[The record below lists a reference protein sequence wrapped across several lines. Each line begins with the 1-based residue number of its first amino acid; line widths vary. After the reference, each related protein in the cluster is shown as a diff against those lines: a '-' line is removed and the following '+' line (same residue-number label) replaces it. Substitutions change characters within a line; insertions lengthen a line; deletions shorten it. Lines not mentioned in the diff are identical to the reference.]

1 MLGVDRLPE
10 KPAAFGPARAGRPAT
25 PMRWTRRER
34 PPKLTQNIADAGATG
49 ANKTAGY
56 TAGNPGRDVMDRFS
70 QGRSLALFSAV
81 TAATLA
87 LAAPA
92 AAQETFKLGI
102 VTFLSGPAAD
112 SFGVPARNGGQY
124 VVDQLNKGAA
134 PAPYDKVGFG
144 GMKIEPVII
153 DENGGATKQVQE
165 LRNLYQRDN
174 VDVVLGYIGSGDCL
188 AVAPIAE
195 ELKKMLVL
203 MDCGTPRIFEDAKYN
218 YVFRT
223 AAHATM
229 DNVGLIRYMKAKN
242 IKMDTLSA
250 INQDYAW
257 GQDSRADFVA
267 AAGQLYPNAKIET
280 DLFPKFGAGQYGT
293 EISALVGAGSDV
305 VYSSLWGGDLQA
317 FILQAIP
324 RGLQKKSQLVFSA
337 SDHVLP
343 PLGDKMPDGVIIGAR
358 GAYGL
363 MSRKSPVNDWFFKGY
378 EAANGI
384 YPVQASYRMSQAILG
399 LKSAVEKAMAAN
411 GGKKPST
418 DELVAAMTGLEWQ
431 SPGGLIQMKLADG
444 HQAIQPIAF
453 SRTKY
458 NPDAKRV
465 ELVDIQYFA
474 AECVNPPP
482 GIKALD
488 WIKGGMQGAKCD

>member
-1 MLGVDRLPE
+1 
-10 KPAAFGPARAGRPAT
+10 
-25 PMRWTRRER
+25 
-34 PPKLTQNIADAGATG
+34 
-49 ANKTAGY
+49 
-56 TAGNPGRDVMDRFS
+56 
-70 QGRSLALFSAV
+70 
-81 TAATLA
+81 
-87 LAAPA
+87 
-92 AAQETFKLGI
+92 
-102 VTFLSGPAAD
+102 
-112 SFGVPARNGGQY
+112 
-124 VVDQLNKGAA
+124 
-134 PAPYDKVGFG
+134 
-144 GMKIEPVII
+144 MKIEPVVI

-165 LRNLYQRDN
+165 LRNLYERDK

-203 MDCGTPRIFEDAKYN
+203 MDCGTPRIFEEAKYN

-242 IKMDTLSA
+242 VKMETLSA

-267 AAGQLYPNAKIET
+267 AAGQLYPGVKLQT
-280 DLFPKFGAGQYGT
+280 DLLPKFGAGQYGT
-293 EISALVGAGSDV
+293 EISALVSAGSDV

-317 FILQAIP
+317 FVLQASP
-324 RGLQKKSQLVFSA
+324 RGLPKRSQLVFSA
-337 SDHVLP
+337 ADHVLP
-343 PLGDKMPDGVIIGAR
+343 PLGDKMPDGTIIGAR

-363 MSRKSPVNDWFFKGY
+363 MSQKSPINDWFFKGY
-378 EAANGI
+378 EATNGI
-384 YPVQASYRMSQAILG
+384 YPVQAAYRMSQAILG
-399 LKSAVEKAMAAN
+399 LKAAVEKAMDKN

-444 HQAIQPIAF
+444 HQAIQPIAI

-458 NPDAKRV
+458 NPDSKRV
-465 ELVDIQYFA
+465 DLVDIQYFA

-482 GIKALD
+482 GVKSLD
-488 WIKGGMQGAKCD
+488 WIKGGMQGAKCN

>member
-1 MLGVDRLPE
+1 MHRFRRADR
-10 KPAAFGPARAGRPAT
+10 
-25 PMRWTRRER
+25 
-34 PPKLTQNIADAGATG
+34 
-49 ANKTAGY
+49 
-56 TAGNPGRDVMDRFS
+56 
-70 QGRSLALFSAV
+70 AV
-81 TAATLA
+81 IFASMAATWVA
-87 LAAPA
+87 LGAPA
-92 AAQETFKLGI
+92 SAQETFKLGI

-112 SFGVPARNGGQY
+112 SFGVPARNGAQF
-124 VVDQLNKGAA
+124 VIDQLNKGAA
-134 PAPYDKVGFG
+134 PAPYEKVGFG
-144 GMKIEPVII
+144 GIKVEPVII

-174 VDVVLGYIGSGDCL
+174 VDAVLGYIGSGDCL

-229 DNVGLIRYMKAKN
+229 DNVGLIRYMKSKN
-242 IKMDTLSA
+242 IKMTTLSA

-257 GQDSRADFVA
+257 GQDSRADFLA
-267 AAGQLYPNAKIET
+267 AAEQLYPGVKLQT
-280 DLFPKFGAGQYGT
+280 DLLPKFGAGQYGT
-293 EISALVGAGSDV
+293 EISALVSAGSDV

-317 FILQAIP
+317 FVLQSGP
-324 RGLQKKSQLVFSA
+324 RGLPKRSQLVFSA
-337 SDHVLP
+337 ADHVLP

-363 MSRKSPVNDWFFKGY
+363 MSRKSPLNDWLFKGY
-378 EAANGI
+378 EAANGV
-384 YPVQASYRMSQAILG
+384 YPVQAAYRATQAILG
-399 LKSAVEKAMAAN
+399 LKAAVEKAMAKN

-418 DELVAAMTGLEWQ
+418 DEMVVAMTGLEWP

-458 NPDAKRV
+458 NPDLKRV
-465 ELVDIQYFA
+465 DLVDIQYFP

-482 GIKALD
+482 GVKAIE

>member
-1 MLGVDRLPE
+1 MNHVLKTYRI
-10 KPAAFGPARAGRPAT
+10 AA
-25 PMRWTRRER
+25 
-34 PPKLTQNIADAGATG
+34 L
-49 ANKTAGY
+49 
-56 TAGNPGRDVMDRFS
+56 
-70 QGRSLALFSAV
+70 LSAV
-81 TAATLA
+81 AATTLGFA
-87 LAAPA
+87 GTAS
-92 AAQETFKLGI
+92 AQESFKLGI

-112 SFGVPARNGGQY
+112 SFGVPARNAGQY
-124 VVDQLNKGAA
+124 LIEQLNKAA
-134 PAPYDKVGFG
+134 VPAPYDKTGFG
-144 GMKIEPVII
+144 GMKIETVII

-165 LRNLYQRDN
+165 LRNLYERDK

-188 AVAPIAE
+188 AVTPIAE

-203 MDCGTPRIFEDAKYN
+203 MDCGTPRIFEEAKYN

-242 IKMDTLSA
+242 IKMDTLST

-267 AAGQLYPNAKIET
+267 AAGQLYPDAKLQT
-280 DLFPKFGAGQYGT
+280 DLLPKFGAGQYGT
-293 EISALVGAGSDV
+293 EISALMSAGSDV

-317 FILQAIP
+317 FVLQASP
-324 RGLQKKSQLVFSA
+324 RGLPKRSQLVFSA
-337 SDHVLP
+337 ADHVLP
-343 PLGDKMPDGVIIGAR
+343 QLGDKMPDGAIIGAR

-363 MSRKSPVNDWFFKGY
+363 MSQKSPINDWFFKGY
-378 EAANGI
+378 EAANGV
-384 YPVQASYRMSQAILG
+384 YPVQAAYRMSQAILG
-399 LKSAVEKAMAAN
+399 LKLAVEKAMAAN

-431 SPGGLIQMKLADG
+431 SPGGLVQMKLADG

-458 NPDAKRV
+458 NPDSKRV
-465 ELVDIQYFA
+465 DLVDIQYFA
-474 AECVNPPP
+474 AECVNPPA
-482 GIKALD
+482 GVKSID
-488 WIKGGMQGAKCD
+488 WIKGGMQGAKCN

>member
-1 MLGVDRLPE
+1 
-10 KPAAFGPARAGRPAT
+10 
-25 PMRWTRRER
+25 
-34 PPKLTQNIADAGATG
+34 
-49 ANKTAGY
+49 
-56 TAGNPGRDVMDRFS
+56 
-70 QGRSLALFSAV
+70 
-81 TAATLA
+81 
-87 LAAPA
+87 
-92 AAQETFKLGI
+92 
-102 VTFLSGPAAD
+102 
-112 SFGVPARNGGQY
+112 
-124 VVDQLNKGAA
+124 
-134 PAPYDKVGFG
+134 
-144 GMKIEPVII
+144 MKIEPVVI

-165 LRNLYQRDN
+165 LRNLYERDN

-203 MDCGTPRIFEDAKYN
+203 MDCGTPRIFEEAKYN

-229 DNVGLIRYMKAKN
+229 DNVGLIRYMKANN

-267 AAGQLYPNAKIET
+267 AAGQLYPNAKLADRPAAEIRRGPVRHRN
-280 DLFPKFGAGQYGT
+280 LRAGQRR
-293 EISALVGAGSDV
+293 LR
-305 VYSSLWGGDLQA
+305 
-317 FILQAIP
+317 
-324 RGLQKKSQLVFSA
+324 RGLFEPVGRRSA
-337 SDHVLP
+337 GLHPAGRAPRPAEAQPAGALSAADHVLP
-343 PLGDKMPDGVIIGAR
+343 PLGDKMPDGTIIGAR

-363 MSRKSPVNDWFFKGY
+363 MSQKSPINDWFFKGY
-378 EAANGI
+378 EAVNGV
-384 YPVQASYRMSQAILG
+384 YPVQAAYRIAQSILG
-399 LKSAVEKAMAAN
+399 LKSAVEKAMAKN

-458 NPDAKRV
+458 NPDLKRV
-465 ELVDIQYFA
+465 DLVDIQYFA

-482 GIKALD
+482 GVKSID
-488 WIKGGMQGAKCD
+488 WIKGGMQGAKCN

>member
-1 MLGVDRLPE
+1 MRPT
-10 KPAAFGPARAGRPAT
+10 PANAAR
-25 PMRWTRRER
+25 
-34 PPKLTQNIADAGATG
+34 II
-49 ANKTAGY
+49 
-56 TAGNPGRDVMDRFS
+56 GRDNRRHLREGIMNRFWRAS
-70 QGRSLALFSAV
+70 RLAIIASA
-81 TAATLA
+81 ASSA

-92 AAQETFKLGI
+92 SAQETFKLGI

-112 SFGVPARNGGQY
+112 SFGVPARNGATF
-124 VVDQLNKGAA
+124 VIDQLNKGSA
-134 PAPYDKVGFG
+134 PAPYERVGFG
-144 GMKIEPVII
+144 GIKVEPVII

-242 IKMDTLSA
+242 IKMTSLSA

-257 GQDSRADFVA
+257 GQDSRADFLA
-267 AAGQLYPNAKIET
+267 AAEQLYPGVKLQT
-280 DLFPKFGAGQYGT
+280 DLLPKFGAGQYGT
-293 EISALVGAGSDV
+293 EISALVSAGSDV

-317 FILQAIP
+317 FVLQSAP
-324 RGLQKKSQLVFSA
+324 RGLPKRSQLVFSA

-363 MSRKSPVNDWFFKGY
+363 MSQKSPLNDWLFKGY
-378 EAANGI
+378 EAANNV
-384 YPVQASYRMSQAILG
+384 YPVQASYRMTQAILG
-399 LKSAVEKAMAAN
+399 LKAAVEKAMAKN

-418 DELVAAMTGLEWQ
+418 DEMVAAMTGLEWP

-458 NPDAKRV
+458 NPDLKRV
-465 ELVDIQYFA
+465 DLVDIQYFA

-482 GIKALD
+482 GVKAID

>member
-1 MLGVDRLPE
+1 MTTDTG
-10 KPAAFGPARAGRPAT
+10 T
-25 PMRWTRRER
+25 
-34 PPKLTQNIADAGATG
+34 TG
-49 ANKTAGY
+49 AKPTAGPPP
-56 TAGNPGRDVMDRFS
+56 TREEIMGHFWRTSRAA
-70 QGRSLALFSAV
+70 AL
-81 TAATLA
+81 TAAIAIPVA

-92 AAQETFKLGI
+92 CAEDSFKLGV

-112 SFGVPARNGGQY
+112 SFGIPARNGGQF
-124 VVDQLNKGAA
+124 VIDELNKGAA

-144 GMKIEPVII
+144 GMKIEPVVV

-165 LRNLYQRDN
+165 LRNLYEREN

-203 MDCGTPRIFEDAKYN
+203 MDCGTPRIFEEAKYN

-242 IKMDTLSA
+242 VKMDTLSA

-267 AAGQLYPNAKIET
+267 AAGQLYPNAKLAT
-280 DLFPKFGAGQYGT
+280 DLLPKFGAGQYGT
-293 EISALVGAGSDV
+293 EISALVSAGSDV

-317 FILQAIP
+317 FILQASP
-324 RGLQKKSQLVFSA
+324 RGLPKRSQLVFSA
-337 SDHVLP
+337 ADHVLP
-343 PLGDKMPDGVIIGAR
+343 PLGDKMPDGTIIGAR

-363 MSRKSPVNDWFFKGY
+363 MSQKSPLNDWLFRGY

-384 YPVQASYRMSQAILG
+384 YPVQAAYRITQSILG
-399 LKSAVEKAMAAN
+399 LKAAVEKAMAKN

-418 DELVAAMTGLEWQ
+418 DEIVAAMTGLEWP

-444 HQAIQPIAF
+444 HQAIQPIAI

-458 NPDAKRV
+458 NPDLKRV
-465 ELVDIQYFA
+465 DLVDIQYFA

-482 GIKALD
+482 GVKSLD
-488 WIKGGMQGAKCD
+488 WIKGGMQGAKCN

>member
-1 MLGVDRLPE
+1 MQRNPQSV
-10 KPAAFGPARAGRPAT
+10 RA
-25 PMRWTRRER
+25 
-34 PPKLTQNIADAGATG
+34 L
-49 ANKTAGY
+49 
-56 TAGNPGRDVMDRFS
+56 
-70 QGRSLALFSAV
+70 SLMSAM
-81 TAATLA
+81 AATVLS

-92 AAQETFKLGI
+92 YAEDSFKLGV

-112 SFGVPARNGGQY
+112 SFGVPARNGAQY
-124 VVDQLNKGAA
+124 VIDQFNKGAA
-134 PAPYDKVGFG
+134 PAPFDKVGFG

-174 VDVVLGYIGSGDCL
+174 VDAVVGYIGSGDCL

-203 MDCGTPRIFEDAKYN
+203 MDCGTPRIFEEAKYN

-229 DNVGLIRYMKAKN
+229 DNVGLIRYMRSRN
-242 IKMDTLSA
+242 IKMTTLSA

-257 GQDSRADFVA
+257 GQDSRADFLA
-267 AAGQLYPNAKIET
+267 AAGQLYPAAKLEA
-280 DLFPKFGAGQYGT
+280 DLLPKFGAGQYGT
-293 EISALVGAGSDV
+293 EISALVSAGSDV

-317 FILQAIP
+317 FVLQAGP
-324 RGLQKKSQLVFSA
+324 RGLPKRSQLVLSA
-337 SDHVLP
+337 ADHVLP

-363 MSRKSPVNDWFFKGY
+363 MSQTSPINDWLFKGY
-378 EAANGI
+378 EAANGV
-384 YPVQASYRMSQAILG
+384 YPVQAAYRMTQALLG
-399 LKSAVEKAMAAN
+399 LKAAVEKAMAGN

-418 DELVAAMTGLEWQ
+418 DELVAALTGLEWQ

-444 HQAIQPIAF
+444 HQAIQPIGFA
-453 SRTKY
+453 RTKY
-458 NPDAKRV
+458 NPDLKRV
-465 ELVDIQYFA
+465 DLIDIQYFP

-482 GIKALD
+482 GVKALD
-488 WIKGGMQGAKCD
+488 WIKGGMTGAKCE